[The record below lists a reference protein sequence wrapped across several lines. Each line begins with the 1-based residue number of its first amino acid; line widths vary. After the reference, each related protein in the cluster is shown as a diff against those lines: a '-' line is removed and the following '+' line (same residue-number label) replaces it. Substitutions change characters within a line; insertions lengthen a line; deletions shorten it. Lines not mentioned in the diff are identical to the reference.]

1 MAIGATIMTI
11 QDIMRKDSGVD
22 GDAQRIGQLVWML
35 FLKVLPPLAEQARIV
50 AKVDHLMALC
60 DSLEAKIRA
69 ADEGARR
76 LAESLVAELIA

>member
-1 MAIGATIMTI
+1 MKNITRDVILNMP
-11 QDIMRKDSGVD
+11 VP
-22 GDAQRIGQLVWML
+22 
-35 FLKVLPPLAEQARIV
+35 FPPLAEQARIV

>member
-1 MAIGATIMTI
+1 M
-11 QDIMRKDSGVD
+11 SVD
-22 GDAQRIGQLVWML
+22 EADALVTRQTLAVRSASPPEAPML
-35 FLKVLPPLAEQARIV
+35 VALPPLAEQARIV